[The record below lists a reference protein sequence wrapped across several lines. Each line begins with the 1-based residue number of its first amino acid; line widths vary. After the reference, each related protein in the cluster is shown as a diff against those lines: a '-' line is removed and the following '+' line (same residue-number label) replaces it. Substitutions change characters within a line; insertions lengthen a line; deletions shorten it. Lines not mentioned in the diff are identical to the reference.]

1 MYVWHD
7 PCIQI
12 AYLHPAAAL
21 PHVATLLQ
29 EPEAETVMPMVQA
42 FFRDSALPLKTSI
55 SRSFLWLV
63 ASDTN
68 NYMNTVNTVVD
79 RTSSALRNFWQ
90 IFSGW
95 WPTIFSPRKLGK
107 IFIHFNWH
115 IFQRGWFNHQL
126 VSELSWQDNSQL
138 QELQAWK
145 LGKDSFRE
153 HQKKSMLKFS
163 EISSSRRIYSGYIY
177 CSKVTEIEVKRI

>member
-1 MYVWHD
+1 MFL
-7 PCIQI
+7 CIQI

-42 FFRDSALPLKTSI
+42 FFRDSALPRKTSI

-79 RTSSALRNFWQ
+79 RTSSALRNF
-90 IFSGW
+90 
-95 WPTIFSPRKLGK
+95 
-107 IFIHFNWH
+107 
-115 IFQRGWFNHQL
+115 
-126 VSELSWQDNSQL
+126 
-138 QELQAWK
+138 
-145 LGKDSFRE
+145 
-153 HQKKSMLKFS
+153 
-163 EISSSRRIYSGYIY
+163 
-177 CSKVTEIEVKRI
+177 